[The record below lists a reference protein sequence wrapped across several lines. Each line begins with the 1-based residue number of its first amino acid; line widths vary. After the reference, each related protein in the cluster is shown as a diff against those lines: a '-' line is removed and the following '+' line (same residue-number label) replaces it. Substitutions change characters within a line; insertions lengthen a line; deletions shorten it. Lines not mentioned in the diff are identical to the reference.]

1 MKKAKNTR
9 IVARVHNDIY
19 DLLDDY
25 SKENKI
31 TKSEIMTEALK
42 KYILNGEIPEKDE
55 EIITLDEMKNEISK
69 INKRLGFIDKEL
81 QTIIEVTNSV
91 LNKEGIVD
99 ANFVG
104 SDDYEN
110 ALLKNARDYVGE
122 RVRKRKQDRDF
133 RKYK

>member
-25 SKENKI
+25 AKENKL
-31 TKSEIMTEALK
+31 TKSEIMTEALI

-55 EIITLDEMKNEISK
+55 ETITLDEMKNEISK

-110 ALLKNARDYVGE
+110 ALLKNAREYVGE
-122 RVRKRKQDRDF
+122 RVRKRKQDSDF